1 MRVSPLNL
9 ISTPLPVLNTLGL
22 DLRVGLSSEDPMV
35 LRHPSETY
43 ESYLS
48 IYSPE
53 GLLTDRVHLGQ
64 IPPNR
69 RRFFDVTE
77 ATRRLV
83 PSQDHLSVVH
93 RIPSRLL
100 AQDSSQIPNL
110 EEEIEL
116 DGEPDYSL
124 FRSLVEFS
132 YPHGGN
138 GSVIYETPHR
148 LNPGTPG
155 SGSSNTLTFTCQT
168 LLSQTVD
175 SYAVLIHYSVNPAYS
190 RVAHYEFA
198 FHALS
203 GERVA
208 SERVALG
215 PFSIKVLDV
224 RQIIPPAVVARE
236 ADPQDGISAFTFV
249 GYSEDASILVMVVN
263 AAPSLGS
270 VSVEHTHPPQ
280 TYLLPLDPSYQRQV
294 KKEAQAGWKA
304 LLSHGGE
311 G

>member
-1 MRVSPLNL
+1 MLISPLNL
-9 ISTPLPVLNTLGL
+9 ISTPIPVLNSLGL
-22 DLRVGLSSEDPMV
+22 NLRVGLSSEDPMV
-35 LRHPSETY
+35 VRHPSETY
-43 ESYLS
+43 DAYLS

-53 GLLTDRVHLGQ
+53 GLLSERVHLGQ
-64 IPPNR
+64 IPPHR
-69 RRFFDVTE
+69 RRFFDVTD

-83 PSQDHLSVVH
+83 PSQDHLCVVH

-100 AQDSSQIPNL
+100 AQVSGV

-116 DGEPDYSL
+116 DSEPDYSL

-132 YPHGGN
+132 YPNGSN

-168 LLSQTVD
+168 LLSQTV
-175 SYAVLIHYSVNPAYS
+175 STYMVLIHYSVNPAYS

-215 PFSIKVLDV
+215 PFSIRVLDV
-224 RQIIPPAVVARE
+224 GQIIPADVVARE

-249 GYSEDASILVMVVN
+249 GYSDDASILGMVVN
-263 AAPSLGS
+263 TAPSLGA
-270 VSVEHTHPPQ
+270 VAVEHTHPPQ

-294 KKEAQAGWKA
+294 KAEAQAGWKSI
-304 LLSHGGE
+304 LSHGPE